1 MGRIVGIDLGT
12 TNSVV
17 AVLEGGRPQVI
28 ANAEGGRTTPSVVG
42 FSRDQELL
50 VGQLA
55 RRQLV
60 LNPRNTFANLKRFVG
75 RRWDEL
81 EESSLGVPYTVRA
94 NDQGN
99 VRVVCPVTERE
110 YAPEELVASILR
122 KLVDDAATYLGEA
135 VEAAVITVPAYFDDA
150 QRQATRDAGRLAGIT
165 VERILN
171 EPTAAAL
178 AYGFDRSAVKQ
189 VLVFDLGGG
198 TFDVS
203 VLRIANGVFDV
214 KATSGDTQLGG
225 NDWDRRIVDWVA
237 NGFFKEHG
245 LDLRRDRQALQ
256 RLTEAAEKAKIELS
270 GVQSTPLSLPFI
282 ATGPEGPLHI
292 ETSLE
297 RRGFEA
303 LCPDLLDRL
312 LRPVQRALRDSGLAA
327 EDIDDVVLVGGSTR
341 MPMVQE
347 MVRTLIPREPC
358 QSVNPDEVVAIGA
371 AVQAG
376 ILTGELR
383 DLMLNDVTP
392 LSLGL
397 ETIGGVMKVLIP
409 RNTPIPVRKSDLFST
424 SEANQNSVEIH
435 VLQGERQMA
444 PDNKSLGR
452 FRLSGIPPAPRG
464 VPQVQVSFDIDANGL
479 LQVSATDRTTG
490 RQQSVTIQ
498 GGSNLSEQE
507 IAALLAEAELKAVE
521 DRRKRT
527 EIDRRNK
534 AQTLVAQA
542 ERRLR
547 DAALELGPYG
557 AERQQRSVE
566 MAVRDVQDLLSA
578 EDAAELELAVSQL
591 QEALFGLNR
600 RLMSERRAETG
611 PLQGLKN
618 TLGSLKDELFAD
630 DDWDDWDRGGRG
642 DPWASSSR
650 SGGIGGSGSGS
661 WSGGG
666 GVGNGGVGSVGVGS
680 GGAASGRSAFG
691 SGFFGSGSFD
701 ATGYG
706 SGGTRY
712 EATSYGGGGSGGGRT
727 GGGSAGGAYRGSD
740 DGQGTSRGADDR
752 RLGERERPERDW
764 GERGRSERD
773 RLDRERGESNPDWR
787 DNERDRGRSS
797 SLGGSRLGGST
808 ADLAAGA
815 SGLGNSASNGGWDR
829 DSERERFS
837 DRERA
842 FNGDRDSGRSNAG
855 DRDRSDDRVDDRKGG
870 RSGDRIN
877 GRSGDRD
884 RDAGGEPGFD
894 RQPAEAARRPRSL
907 PEEREADAPS
917 RSEGR
922 QRADQGEW
930 SRPRPQELQDD
941 PWSDG

>member
-1 MGRIVGIDLGT
+1 MARIVGIDLGT

-28 ANAEGGRTTPSVVG
+28 ASAEGGRTTPSVVG
-42 FSRDQELL
+42 FSKDSELL

-75 RRWDEL
+75 RQWDEL
-81 EESSLGVPYTVRA
+81 EDNSLSVPYTVRA

-99 VRVVCPVTERE
+99 VRVVCPATERE

-122 KLVDDAATYLGEA
+122 KLVDDASTYLGEP
-135 VEAAVITVPAYFDDA
+135 VEAAVITVPAYFNDA
-150 QRQATRDAGRLAGIT
+150 QRQATRDAGRLAGIS

-178 AYGFDRSAVKQ
+178 AYGFDRSTVKR

-203 VLRIANGVFDV
+203 VLRIAQGVFDV

-225 NDWDRRIVDWVA
+225 NDWDRRIVDWLA
-237 NGFFKEHG
+237 DRFQNEHG
-245 LDLRRDRQALQ
+245 VDLRRDRQALQ

-270 GVQSTPLSLPFI
+270 GVQSTPISLPFI
-282 ATGPEGPLHI
+282 ATGDAGPLHI
-292 ETSLE
+292 ETTLE
-297 RRGFEA
+297 RSTFEG

-341 MPMVQE
+341 MPMVQQ
-347 MVRTLIPREPC
+347 MVRTLIPLEPC

-409 RNTPIPVRKSDLFST
+409 RNTSIPVRKSDLFST
-424 SEANQNSVEIH
+424 SESNQSSVEIH

-444 PDNKSLGR
+444 DGNKSLGR

-490 RQQSVTIQ
+490 RQQSVSIQ
-498 GGSNLSEQE
+498 GGSNLSEDE
-507 IAALLAEAELKAVE
+507 IKTLIEEAEQKASE
-521 DRRKRT
+521 DRRKRA
-527 EIDRRNK
+527 EIDRRNR
-534 AQTLVAQA
+534 AQTLVGQA

-557 AERQQRSVE
+557 AERQQRAVE
-566 MAVRDVQDLLSA
+566 VAMRDVQEQLSSGDLTDL
-578 EDAAELELAVSQL
+578 DLGVSQL
-591 QEALFGLNR
+591 QEAIYALNR
-600 RLMSERRAETG
+600 RLASERKQESN
-611 PLQGLKN
+611 PLQGIKN

-630 DDWDDWDRGGRG
+630 DDWDDWDRPGRSRDPWSEPRYGGGWQEERWDRPSWDPSPSRGSVGLMEDRRGDRPSYGRDDAEAYGRERYGRDRYGSEPYANDPYASDPYEGDRDAYGRRAPDASEFRDEPAGDAFAGEGFDNRSYPERRYRSSAPTSNPAPYEG
-642 DPWASSSR
+642 DPWAE
-650 SGGIGGSGSGS
+650 
-661 WSGGG
+661 
-666 GVGNGGVGSVGVGS
+666 
-680 GGAASGRSAFG
+680 
-691 SGFFGSGSFD
+691 D
-701 ATGYG
+701 
-706 SGGTRY
+706 
-712 EATSYGGGGSGGGRT
+712 
-727 GGGSAGGAYRGSD
+727 
-740 DGQGTSRGADDR
+740 
-752 RLGERERPERDW
+752 
-764 GERGRSERD
+764 
-773 RLDRERGESNPDWR
+773 
-787 DNERDRGRSS
+787 
-797 SLGGSRLGGST
+797 
-808 ADLAAGA
+808 
-815 SGLGNSASNGGWDR
+815 
-829 DSERERFS
+829 
-837 DRERA
+837 
-842 FNGDRDSGRSNAG
+842 
-855 DRDRSDDRVDDRKGG
+855 
-870 RSGDRIN
+870 
-877 GRSGDRD
+877 
-884 RDAGGEPGFD
+884 
-894 RQPAEAARRPRSL
+894 
-907 PEEREADAPS
+907 
-917 RSEGR
+917 
-922 QRADQGEW
+922 
-930 SRPRPQELQDD
+930 
-941 PWSDG
+941 

>member
-1 MGRIVGIDLGT
+1 MGRIVGLDLGT

-28 ANAEGGRTTPSVVG
+28 ANAEGSRTTPSVVG
-42 FSRDQELL
+42 FSRDRELL

-75 RRWDEL
+75 RQWDEL
-81 EESSLGVPYTVRA
+81 EDTSLNVPYTVRA
-94 NDQGN
+94 NEGGN
-99 VRVVCPVTERE
+99 VRIICPATERE

-122 KLVDDAATYLGEA
+122 KLVDDAATFLGEP
-135 VEAAVITVPAYFDDA
+135 VEAAVITVPAYFNDA
-150 QRQATRDAGRLAGIT
+150 QRQATRDAGRLAGIS

-178 AYGFDRSAVKQ
+178 AYGFDRSPAKR

-203 VLRIANGVFDV
+203 ILRIANGVFDV

-225 NDWDRRIVDWVA
+225 NDWDSRIVNWLA
-237 NGFFKEHG
+237 ESFQREHG

-256 RLTEAAEKAKIELS
+256 RLTEAAEKAKQELS
-270 GVQSTPLSLPFI
+270 GVTTTPISLPVI
-282 ATGPEGPLHI
+282 ASGPEGPLHI

-297 RRGFEA
+297 RRQFES

-312 LRPVQRALRDSGLAA
+312 LRPVQRALRDAGLSADA
-327 EDIDDVVLVGGSTR
+327 IDDVVLVGGSTR

-409 RNTPIPVRKSDLFST
+409 RNTSIPVRRSDVFST

-444 PDNKSLGR
+444 EGNKSLGR

-490 RQQSVTIQ
+490 RQQSVSIQ
-498 GGSNLSEQE
+498 GGSNLSEEE
-507 IAALLAEAELKAVE
+507 IQRLLDEAERKNVE
-521 DRRKRT
+521 DRRRRA
-527 EIDRRNK
+527 EVDRRNR

-566 MAVRDVQDLLSA
+566 LALRDVQDLLS
-578 EDAAELELAVSQL
+578 EGDAADLELAVSQL

-600 RLMSERRAETG
+600 RLLSERKAEAG
-611 PLQGLKN
+611 PLQGLRN
-618 TLGSLKDELFAD
+618 TLGTLKDELFAD
-630 DDWDDWDRGGRG
+630 DDWDDWDRGTRS
-642 DPWASSSR
+642 DPWDTAPR
-650 SGGIGGSGSGS
+650 RRDEERWRDQGPWSGTES
-661 WSGGG
+661 WSD
-666 GVGNGGVGSVGVGS
+666 
-680 GGAASGRSAFG
+680 GGA
-691 SGFFGSGSFD
+691 
-701 ATGYG
+701 
-706 SGGTRY
+706 
-712 EATSYGGGGSGGGRT
+712 
-727 GGGSAGGAYRGSD
+727 
-740 DGQGTSRGADDR
+740 DR
-752 RLGERERPERDW
+752 RL
-764 GERGRSERD
+764 D
-773 RLDRERGESNPDWR
+773 R
-787 DNERDRGRSS
+787 
-797 SLGGSRLGGST
+797 
-808 ADLAAGA
+808 
-815 SGLGNSASNGGWDR
+815 GLGNLP
-829 DSERERFS
+829 
-837 DRERA
+837 
-842 FNGDRDSGRSNAG
+842 AG
-855 DRDRSDDRVDDRKGG
+855 PSP
-870 RSGDRIN
+870 
-877 GRSGDRD
+877 RD
-884 RDAGGEPGFD
+884 RDGARGDTWRD
-894 RQPAEAARRPRSL
+894 RAPQGWNDPPQRWQ
-907 PEEREADAPS
+907 APS
-917 RSEGR
+917 GPPGRNRDQATSDAWQPSAPAVDRSR
-922 QRADQGEW
+922 QRGMPAPTADPWG
-930 SRPRPQELQDD
+930 DD
-941 PWSDG
+941 PAL

>member
-1 MGRIVGIDLGT
+1 MLINGSDPSAVADSESTADGPRLRGAVAIEPGWFGPGPVALGLSNPAPGGTDRHLARIVGIDLGT

-28 ANAEGGRTTPSVVG
+28 ASAEGSRTTPSVVG
-42 FSRDQELL
+42 FSKDQELL

-75 RRWDEL
+75 RQWDEL
-81 EESSLGVPYTVRA
+81 DDSSLSVPYTVRA

-99 VRVVCPVTERE
+99 VRVVCPATERE

-122 KLVDDAATYLGEA
+122 KLVDDAGTYLGEP
-135 VEAAVITVPAYFDDA
+135 VEAAVITVPAYFNDA
-150 QRQATRDAGRLAGIT
+150 QRQATRDAGRLAGLT

-178 AYGFDRSAVKQ
+178 AYGFDRSTVKR

-203 VLRIANGVFDV
+203 VLRIAQGVFDV

-225 NDWDRRIVDWVA
+225 NDWDRRIVDWLA
-237 NGFFKEHG
+237 DRFQAEHSV
-245 LDLRRDRQALQ
+245 DLRRDRQALQ

-270 GVQSTPLSLPFI
+270 GVQSTPISLPFI
-282 ATGPEGPLHI
+282 ATGPDGPLHI
-292 ETSLE
+292 ETTLE
-297 RRGFEA
+297 RSVFEG

-341 MPMVQE
+341 MPMVQQ
-347 MVRTLIPREPC
+347 MVRTLVPLEPC

-409 RNTPIPVRKSDLFST
+409 RNTPIPVRKSDVFST
-424 SEANQNSVEIH
+424 SEPNQSSVEVH

-444 PDNKSLGR
+444 EGNKSLGR

-490 RQQSVTIQ
+490 RQQSVSIQ
-498 GGSNLSEQE
+498 GGSNLSEGE
-507 IAALLAEAELKAVE
+507 IKQLIEEAERKASE
-521 DRRKRT
+521 DRRRKA
-527 EIDRRNK
+527 EIDRRNR
-534 AQTLVAQA
+534 ALTLVAQA

-557 AERQQRSVE
+557 AERQQRAVE
-566 MAVRDVQDLLSA
+566 VAMRDVQEQLNADDLTDLDLS
-578 EDAAELELAVSQL
+578 VSQL
-591 QEALFGLNR
+591 QEALYGLNR
-600 RLMSERRAETG
+600 RLAKERSQDSN

-630 DDWDDWDRGGRG
+630 DDWDDWDRGRSRDPWADSSWGASARSGLGFNGGSGASNGYPSRYDQGRYDRDRYDQDRYDDRDRDPVTPRRTSRQDPFDG
-642 DPWASSSR
+642 DPWAE
-650 SGGIGGSGSGS
+650 
-661 WSGGG
+661 
-666 GVGNGGVGSVGVGS
+666 
-680 GGAASGRSAFG
+680 
-691 SGFFGSGSFD
+691 D
-701 ATGYG
+701 
-706 SGGTRY
+706 
-712 EATSYGGGGSGGGRT
+712 
-727 GGGSAGGAYRGSD
+727 
-740 DGQGTSRGADDR
+740 
-752 RLGERERPERDW
+752 
-764 GERGRSERD
+764 
-773 RLDRERGESNPDWR
+773 
-787 DNERDRGRSS
+787 
-797 SLGGSRLGGST
+797 
-808 ADLAAGA
+808 
-815 SGLGNSASNGGWDR
+815 
-829 DSERERFS
+829 
-837 DRERA
+837 
-842 FNGDRDSGRSNAG
+842 
-855 DRDRSDDRVDDRKGG
+855 
-870 RSGDRIN
+870 
-877 GRSGDRD
+877 
-884 RDAGGEPGFD
+884 
-894 RQPAEAARRPRSL
+894 
-907 PEEREADAPS
+907 
-917 RSEGR
+917 
-922 QRADQGEW
+922 
-930 SRPRPQELQDD
+930 
-941 PWSDG
+941 

>member
-28 ANAEGGRTTPSVVG
+28 ASAEGTRTTASVVG
-42 FSRDQELL
+42 FNREQELL

-75 RRWDEL
+75 RQWDEL
-81 EESSLGVPYTVRA
+81 EDSSLSVPYTVRA

-99 VRVVCPVTERE
+99 VRVVCPATERE

-122 KLVDDAATYLGEA
+122 KLVDDASTYLGEP
-135 VEAAVITVPAYFDDA
+135 VEAAVITVPAYFNDA
-150 QRQATRDAGRLAGIT
+150 QRQATRDAGRLAGIE

-171 EPTAAAL
+171 EPTSAAL
-178 AYGFDRSAVKQ
+178 AYGFDRSSVKR

-203 VLRIANGVFDV
+203 ILRIAQGVFDV

-225 NDWDRRIVDWVA
+225 NDWDRRIVDWLA
-237 NGFFKEHG
+237 DAFQAENAI
-245 LDLRRDRQALQ
+245 DLRRDRQALQ
-256 RLTEAAEKAKIELS
+256 RLTEASEKAKQELS
-270 GVQSTPLSLPFI
+270 GVLSTPISLPFI
-282 ATGPEGPLHI
+282 ATGPDGPLHI

-297 RRGFEA
+297 RRTFES

-327 EDIDDVVLVGGSTR
+327 DDIDDVVLVGGSSR

-347 MVRTLIPREPC
+347 MVRTLIPLEPC

-409 RNTPIPVRKSDLFST
+409 RNTSIPVRKSDLFST
-424 SEANQNSVEIH
+424 SEPNQNSVEIH
-435 VLQGERQMA
+435 VLQGERQMTEG
-444 PDNKSLGR
+444 NKSLGR

-490 RQQSVTIQ
+490 RQQSVSIQ
-498 GGSNLSEQE
+498 GGSNLSEEE
-507 IAALLAEAELKAVE
+507 ITQLLQEAEQKATE
-521 DRRKRT
+521 DRRKRA
-527 EIDRRNK
+527 EVDRSNR

-547 DAALELGPYG
+547 DASLELGPYG
-557 AERQQRSVE
+557 AERQQRAVE
-566 MAVRDVQDLLSA
+566 MAVREVQDLLALNSKA
-578 EDAAELELAVSQL
+578 ENDLADLDMAVSQL

-600 RLMSERRAETG
+600 RLMTERRSEQG

-630 DDWDDWDRGGRG
+630 DDWDDWNRPGN
-642 DPWASSSR
+642 DPWSMPPPRFGGEFDRRNNYERNSFDNQRYDR
-650 SGGIGGSGSGS
+650 SAGLDRPSQGWQSAPDQWQEPAPDQWRDPALDQ
-661 WSGGG
+661 WSGQA
-666 GVGNGGVGSVGVGS
+666 GS
-680 GGAASGRSAFG
+680 
-691 SGFFGSGSFD
+691 
-701 ATGYG
+701 
-706 SGGTRY
+706 
-712 EATSYGGGGSGGGRT
+712 E
-727 GGGSAGGAYRGSD
+727 
-740 DGQGTSRGADDR
+740 
-752 RLGERERPERDW
+752 
-764 GERGRSERD
+764 
-773 RLDRERGESNPDWR
+773 
-787 DNERDRGRSS
+787 
-797 SLGGSRLGGST
+797 
-808 ADLAAGA
+808 
-815 SGLGNSASNGGWDR
+815 
-829 DSERERFS
+829 
-837 DRERA
+837 
-842 FNGDRDSGRSNAG
+842 
-855 DRDRSDDRVDDRKGG
+855 
-870 RSGDRIN
+870 I
-877 GRSGDRD
+877 
-884 RDAGGEPGFD
+884 
-894 RQPAEAARRPRSL
+894 
-907 PEEREADAPS
+907 
-917 RSEGR
+917 
-922 QRADQGEW
+922 
-930 SRPRPQELQDD
+930 RPRPGSRPTPPTPYRDDD
-941 PWSDG
+941 PWGDR

>member
-28 ANAEGGRTTPSVVG
+28 ASAEGGRTTPSVVG
-42 FSRDQELL
+42 FSRNQELL

-75 RRWDEL
+75 RAWDEL
-81 EESSLGVPYTVRA
+81 DELSLGVPYTVRA

-99 VRVVCPVTERE
+99 VRVVCPASERE

-122 KLVDDAATYLGEA
+122 KLVDDAATYLGEP
-135 VEAAVITVPAYFDDA
+135 VEAAVITVPAYFNDA

-178 AYGFDRSAVKQ
+178 AYGFDRSTVKR

-225 NDWDRRIVDWVA
+225 NDWDRRIVDWLA
-237 NGFFKEHG
+237 DDFQQQHG
-245 LDLRRDRQALQ
+245 VDLRRDRQALQ

-270 GVQSTPLSLPFI
+270 GVRSTPISLPFI
-282 ATGPEGPLHI
+282 ATADAGPLHI

-297 RRGFEA
+297 RSSFEA

-312 LRPVQRALRDSGLAA
+312 LRPVQTALRDSGLSADA
-327 EDIDDVVLVGGSTR
+327 IDDVVLVGGGTR
-341 MPMVQE
+341 MPMVQQ

-444 PDNKSLGR
+444 EGNKSLGR

-490 RQQSVTIQ
+490 RQQSVSIQ
-498 GGSNLSEQE
+498 GGTNLSEEE
-507 IAALLAEAELKAVE
+507 INRLLEEAEQKAVE
-521 DRRKRT
+521 DRRKRA
-527 EIDRRNK
+527 EVDRRNR
-534 AQTLVAQA
+534 AQTLVSQA

-566 MAVRDVQDLLSA
+566 LALRDVQDLLRSG
-578 EDAAELELAVSQL
+578 DTAELELAVSQL

-600 RLMSERRAETG
+600 RLLSERRSEAG
-611 PLQGLKN
+611 PLQGIKN
-618 TLGSLKDELFAD
+618 TLGSLRDEFFAD
-630 DDWDDWDRGGRG
+630 DDDDWDRDGRG
-642 DPWASSSR
+642 DPWASPPRRASSGPTESQRYSSR
-650 SGGIGGSGSGS
+650 YDSRQESRYDSPDRDPQT
-661 WSGGG
+661 WSGNQAWSGNNDGG
-666 GVGNGGVGSVGVGS
+666 F
-680 GGAASGRSAFG
+680 GAGFSDRS
-691 SGFFGSGSFD
+691 SIRSM
-701 ATGYG
+701 
-706 SGGTRY
+706 
-712 EATSYGGGGSGGGRT
+712 
-727 GGGSAGGAYRGSD
+727 
-740 DGQGTSRGADDR
+740 DR
-752 RLGERERPERDW
+752 SPDRFPERVPEQFAQNFSEEFP
-764 GERGRSERD
+764 ER
-773 RLDRERGESNPDWR
+773 LPN
-787 DNERDRGRSS
+787 RSS
-797 SLGGSRLGGST
+797 DRSSDPSS
-808 ADLAAGA
+808 D
-815 SGLGNSASNGGWDR
+815 GLSDRYRANSASR
-829 DSERERFS
+829 Y
-837 DRERA
+837 
-842 FNGDRDSGRSNAG
+842 
-855 DRDRSDDRVDDRKGG
+855 
-870 RSGDRIN
+870 
-877 GRSGDRD
+877 
-884 RDAGGEPGFD
+884 P
-894 RQPAEAARRPRSL
+894 PL
-907 PEEREADAPS
+907 ADAAEDQTGPGGQRFERQDAANPFRPKPS
-917 RSEGR
+917 G
-922 QRADQGEW
+922 
-930 SRPRPQELQDD
+930 SRRFPTDADD

>member
-42 FSRDQELL
+42 FSRDQELM

-75 RRWDEL
+75 RSWDEL
-81 EESSLGVPYTVRA
+81 DEGSLGVPYSVRA

-99 VRVVCPVTERE
+99 VRVICPATERE

-122 KLVDDAATYLGEA
+122 KLVDDASTYLGEA
-135 VEAAVITVPAYFDDA
+135 VEAAVITVPAYFNDA
-150 QRQATRDAGRLAGIT
+150 QRQATRDAGRLAGIA

-178 AYGFDRSAVKQ
+178 AYGFDRSTVKR

-214 KATSGDTQLGG
+214 MATSGDTQLGG

-237 NGFFKEHG
+237 EEFLQRNGI
-245 LDLRRDRQALQ
+245 DLRRDRQALQ
-256 RLTEAAEKAKIELS
+256 RLTEAAEKAKEELS

-282 ATGPEGPLHI
+282 ATGPDGPLHI
-292 ETSLE
+292 ETTLE
-297 RRGFEA
+297 RGTFEG

-312 LRPVQRALRDSGLAA
+312 LRPVQRALRDSGLTADA
-327 EDIDDVVLVGGSTR
+327 IDDLVLVGGSTR

-397 ETIGGVMKVLIP
+397 ETIGGLMKVLIP
-409 RNTPIPVRKSDLFST
+409 RNTSIPVRKSDLFST
-424 SEANQNSVEIH
+424 SEANQSSVEIH

-444 PDNKSLGR
+444 EGNKSLGR

-490 RQQSVTIQ
+490 RQQSVSIQ
-498 GGSNLSEQE
+498 GGSNLSEEE
-507 IAALLAEAELKAVE
+507 INRLLEEAERKSVE
-521 DRRKRT
+521 DRRKRAV
-527 EIDRRNK
+527 IDRRNR

-547 DAALELGPYG
+547 DAALELGPGG
-557 AERQQRSVE
+557 AGRQQRAVE
-566 MAVRDVQDLLSA
+566 LALRDVQDV
-578 EDAAELELAVSQL
+578 LAQDDPADLDLTVSQL

-600 RLMSERRAETG
+600 RLLGERRSESG

-618 TLGSLKDELFAD
+618 TLGSLKDELFSD
-630 DDWDDWDRGGRG
+630 DDWDDWGGSGRSDPWSSPPRLPQRDPYPLGRFAEREAAYDDEIPSRRWDNGRSWDRQESFDRDASDDRHRPRRGGR
-642 DPWASSSR
+642 
-650 SGGIGGSGSGS
+650 
-661 WSGGG
+661 
-666 GVGNGGVGSVGVGS
+666 
-680 GGAASGRSAFG
+680 
-691 SGFFGSGSFD
+691 
-701 ATGYG
+701 
-706 SGGTRY
+706 
-712 EATSYGGGGSGGGRT
+712 
-727 GGGSAGGAYRGSD
+727 
-740 DGQGTSRGADDR
+740 
-752 RLGERERPERDW
+752 
-764 GERGRSERD
+764 
-773 RLDRERGESNPDWR
+773 
-787 DNERDRGRSS
+787 
-797 SLGGSRLGGST
+797 
-808 ADLAAGA
+808 
-815 SGLGNSASNGGWDR
+815 
-829 DSERERFS
+829 
-837 DRERA
+837 
-842 FNGDRDSGRSNAG
+842 
-855 DRDRSDDRVDDRKGG
+855 VD
-870 RSGDRIN
+870 
-877 GRSGDRD
+877 
-884 RDAGGEPGFD
+884 
-894 RQPAEAARRPRSL
+894 
-907 PEEREADAPS
+907 
-917 RSEGR
+917 
-922 QRADQGEW
+922 
-930 SRPRPQELQDD
+930 QDD
-941 PWSDG
+941 PWADG

>member
-1 MGRIVGIDLGT
+1 MGIDLGT

-28 ANAEGGRTTPSVVG
+28 ASAEGGRTTPSVVG
-42 FSRDQELL
+42 FSKDQELL

-75 RRWDEL
+75 RQWDEL
-81 EESSLGVPYTVRA
+81 DDGSLSVPYTVRA

-99 VRVVCPVTERE
+99 VRVVCPATERE

-122 KLVDDAATYLGEA
+122 KLVDDASTYLGEP
-135 VEAAVITVPAYFDDA
+135 VEAAVITVPAYFNDA
-150 QRQATRDAGRLAGIT
+150 QRQATRDAGRLAGIS

-178 AYGFDRSAVKQ
+178 AYGFDRSTVKR

-203 VLRIANGVFDV
+203 VLRIAQGVFDV

-225 NDWDRRIVDWVA
+225 NDWDRRIVDWLA
-237 NGFFKEHG
+237 DTFQSQHNI
-245 LDLRRDRQALQ
+245 DLRRDRQALQ

-270 GVQSTPLSLPFI
+270 GVQSTPISLPFI
-282 ATGPEGPLHI
+282 ATGDEGPLHI

-297 RRGFEA
+297 RSTFEG

-341 MPMVQE
+341 MPMVQQ
-347 MVRTLIPREPC
+347 MVRTLIPLEPC

-409 RNTPIPVRKSDLFST
+409 RNTSIPVRKSDVFST
-424 SEANQNSVEIH
+424 SEANQSSVEIH

-444 PDNKSLGR
+444 EGNKSLGR

-490 RQQSVTIQ
+490 RQQSVSIQ
-498 GGSNLSEQE
+498 GGSNLSEEE
-507 IAALLAEAELKAVE
+507 IGKLIEEAEQKASE
-521 DRRKRT
+521 DRRRKS
-527 EIDRRNK
+527 EIDRRNR

-557 AERQQRSVE
+557 AERQQRAVE
-566 MAVRDVQDLLSA
+566 IAVRDVQDQLASGDLA
-578 EDAAELELAVSQL
+578 DLDLAVSQL
-591 QEALFGLNR
+591 QEAIYGLNR
-600 RLMSERRAETG
+600 RLASERKQESS

-630 DDWDDWDRGGRG
+630 DDWDDWDNRGRSRDPWAEPSWSSARYMPPRIDERTWDAPPDRAPRYGRFDSDEPRSDRRYDGSRYDQRESDVQRSFDRWDDERPSTRQREPDRQFDESRQRDSLLSRPSTARQTPFEG
-642 DPWASSSR
+642 DPWAE
-650 SGGIGGSGSGS
+650 
-661 WSGGG
+661 
-666 GVGNGGVGSVGVGS
+666 
-680 GGAASGRSAFG
+680 
-691 SGFFGSGSFD
+691 D
-701 ATGYG
+701 
-706 SGGTRY
+706 
-712 EATSYGGGGSGGGRT
+712 
-727 GGGSAGGAYRGSD
+727 
-740 DGQGTSRGADDR
+740 
-752 RLGERERPERDW
+752 
-764 GERGRSERD
+764 
-773 RLDRERGESNPDWR
+773 
-787 DNERDRGRSS
+787 
-797 SLGGSRLGGST
+797 
-808 ADLAAGA
+808 
-815 SGLGNSASNGGWDR
+815 
-829 DSERERFS
+829 
-837 DRERA
+837 
-842 FNGDRDSGRSNAG
+842 
-855 DRDRSDDRVDDRKGG
+855 
-870 RSGDRIN
+870 
-877 GRSGDRD
+877 
-884 RDAGGEPGFD
+884 
-894 RQPAEAARRPRSL
+894 
-907 PEEREADAPS
+907 
-917 RSEGR
+917 
-922 QRADQGEW
+922 
-930 SRPRPQELQDD
+930 
-941 PWSDG
+941 